1 MKRKI
6 VADSSCDIWELN
18 GVDFAVAPITISTDN
33 KHYVDNQE
41 LDVHLMSE
49 ELAKYK
55 GVSHTAC
62 PSVGSWLDCYE
73 GFDEIFVITLTGAMS
88 GTYNSA
94 MTAKGIY
101 EEENE
106 NVKVHVFDSLSTGPE
121 MRLLIEK
128 LKEMIEED
136 LTFEEIVE
144 KGQDYLNHTRLFFA
158 LKSLHNFAMNGRVS
172 KTVASAIGVLNISI
186 FATASEKG
194 TIQQISKCRGEKKV
208 VKSMIEH
215 LEDAG
220 YHGGKVRISHAD
232 NLKLAHN
239 VRDKILELYPNADI
253 IVYPMGGLCTYYA
266 EKGGLLVG
274 CECGN
279 LK

>member
-6 VADSSCDIWELN
+6 IADSSCDMWELN
-18 GVDFAVAPITISTDN
+18 GVDFAVAPLTISTDN

-49 ELAKYK
+49 ELASYK
-55 GVSHTAC
+55 DTSHTAC

-73 GFDEIFVITLTGAMS
+73 GYDEVFVITLTGSMS

-101 EEENE
+101 EEEND

-136 LTFEEIVE
+136 LPFEEIVE
-144 KGQDYLNHTRLFFA
+144 KGQDYLKHTRLFFA
-158 LKSLHNFAMNGRVS
+158 LKSLHNFAMNGRIN
-172 KTVASAIGVLNISI
+172 KAVASAIGVLNISI
-186 FATASEKG
+186 FATASEEG

-215 LEDAG
+215 LENAG

-239 VRDKILELYPNADI
+239 VRDKILELYPHADI

-266 EKGGLLVG
+266 EIGGLLVG
-274 CECGN
+274 CEC
-279 LK
+279 

>member
-6 VADSSCDIWELN
+6 VADSSCDMWELN
-18 GVDFAVAPITISTDN
+18 GVDFAVAPMTISTDN

-73 GFDEIFVITLTGAMS
+73 GYDEVFVVTLTGAMS

-101 EEENE
+101 GEENE

-136 LTFEEIVE
+136 LPFEEIVE
-144 KGQDYLNHTRLFFA
+144 KGQDYLNHSRLFFA

-186 FATASEKG
+186 FATASEEG

-215 LEDAG
+215 LENAG

-232 NLKLAHN
+232 NLKLAHS
-239 VRDKILELYPNADI
+239 VRDKILELYPHADI

-266 EKGGLLVG
+266 EIGGLLVG
-274 CECGN
+274 CEC
-279 LK
+279 

>member
-18 GVDFAVAPITISTDN
+18 GVDFAVAPMTISTDN
-33 KHYVDNQE
+33 KHYVDNQK
-41 LDVHLMSE
+41 LDVRLMSDD
-49 ELAKYK
+49 LAKYK

-172 KTVASAIGVLNISI
+172 KAVASAIGVLNISI
-186 FATASEKG
+186 FATASEEG

-215 LEDAG
+215 LENAG

-232 NLKLAHN
+232 NLKLAHS
-239 VRDKILELYPNADI
+239 VRDKILELYPHADI

-266 EKGGLLVG
+266 EIGGLLVG
-274 CECGN
+274 CEC
-279 LK
+279 

>member
-6 VADSSCDIWELN
+6 VADSSCDMWELN

-73 GFDEIFVITLTGAMS
+73 GYDEVFVVTLTGAMS

-136 LTFEEIVE
+136 LPFEEIVE
-144 KGQDYLNHTRLFFA
+144 KGQDYLNHSRLFFA

-172 KTVASAIGVLNISI
+172 KAVASAIGVLNISI
-186 FATASEKG
+186 FATASEEG

-266 EKGGLLVG
+266 EIGGLLVG
-274 CECGN
+274 CEC
-279 LK
+279 

>member
-73 GFDEIFVITLTGAMS
+73 GYDEVFVITLTGSMS

-136 LTFEEIVE
+136 LPFEEIVE
-144 KGQDYLNHTRLFFA
+144 KGQDYLNHSRLFFA

-172 KTVASAIGVLNISI
+172 KAVASAIGVLNISI
-186 FATASEKG
+186 FATASEEG

-215 LEDAG
+215 LENAG
-220 YHGGKVRISHAD
+220 YHGGKVRISHAE
-232 NLKLAHN
+232 NLKLAQN
-239 VRDKILELYPNADI
+239 VRDKILEIYPNADI
-253 IVYPMGGLCTYYA
+253 IIYPMGGLCTYYA
-266 EKGGLLVG
+266 EIGGLLVG
-274 CECGN
+274 CEC
-279 LK
+279 

>member
-18 GVDFAVAPITISTDN
+18 GVDFAVAPMTISTDN

-41 LDVHLMSE
+41 LDVRLMSE
-49 ELAKYK
+49 DLAKYK

-73 GFDEIFVITLTGAMS
+73 GYDEVFVVTLTGAMS

-136 LTFEEIVE
+136 LPFEEIVE
-144 KGQDYLNHTRLFFA
+144 KGQDYLNHSRLFFA

-186 FATASEKG
+186 FATASEEG

-215 LEDAG
+215 LENAG

-232 NLKLAHN
+232 NLKLAHS
-239 VRDKILELYPNADI
+239 VRDKILELYPHADI

-274 CECGN
+274 CEC
-279 LK
+279 

>member
-6 VADSSCDIWELN
+6 VTDSSCDIWKLN
-18 GVDFAVAPITISTDN
+18 GVDFSVAPMTISTDN

-41 LDVHLMSE
+41 LDVRLMSE
-49 ELAKYK
+49 DLAKYK

-73 GFDEIFVITLTGAMS
+73 GYDEVFVVTLTGAMS

-106 NVKVHVFDSLSTGPE
+106 NVKIHVFDSLSTGPE

-172 KTVASAIGVLNISI
+172 KAVASAIGVLNISI
-186 FATASEKG
+186 FATASEEG

-215 LEDAG
+215 LENAG

-239 VRDKILELYPNADI
+239 VRDKILELYPHADI

-266 EKGGLLVG
+266 EIGGLLVG
-274 CECGN
+274 CEC
-279 LK
+279 

>member
-6 VADSSCDIWELN
+6 VADSSCDMWELN
-18 GVDFAVAPITISTDN
+18 GVDFAVAPMTISTDN

-49 ELAKYK
+49 DLAKYK

-73 GFDEIFVITLTGAMS
+73 GYDEVFVVTLTGAMS

-128 LKEMIEED
+128 LKEMIEEN

-172 KTVASAIGVLNISI
+172 KAVASAIGVLNISI
-186 FATASEKG
+186 FATASEEG

-208 VKSMIEH
+208 VRSMIEH
-215 LEDAG
+215 LENAG

-239 VRDKILELYPNADI
+239 VRDKILELYPHADI

-266 EKGGLLVG
+266 EIGGLLVG
-274 CECGN
+274 CEC
-279 LK
+279 

>member
-6 VADSSCDIWELN
+6 VADSSCDMWELN

-73 GFDEIFVITLTGAMS
+73 GYDEVFVVTLTGAMS

-106 NVKVHVFDSLSTGPE
+106 NVKVRVFDSLSTGPE

-136 LTFEEIVE
+136 LPFEEIVE
-144 KGQDYLNHTRLFFA
+144 KGQDYLNHSRLFFA

-172 KTVASAIGVLNISI
+172 KAVASAIGVLNISI
-186 FATASEKG
+186 FATASEEG

-215 LEDAG
+215 LENAG

-266 EKGGLLVG
+266 EIGGLLVG
-274 CECGN
+274 CEC
-279 LK
+279 

>member
-136 LTFEEIVE
+136 LPFEEIVE

-186 FATASEKG
+186 FATASEEG

-274 CECGN
+274 CEC
-279 LK
+279 

>member
-18 GVDFAVAPITISTDN
+18 GVDFAVAPMTISTDN

-41 LDVHLMSE
+41 LDVRLMSE
-49 ELAKYK
+49 DLAKYK

-73 GFDEIFVITLTGAMS
+73 GYDEVFVVTLTGAMS

-158 LKSLHNFAMNGRVS
+158 LKSLHNFAMNGRVN
-172 KTVASAIGVLNISI
+172 KAVASAIGVLNISI
-186 FATASEKG
+186 FATASEEG

-215 LEDAG
+215 LENAG

-266 EKGGLLVG
+266 EIGGLLVG
-274 CECGN
+274 CEC
-279 LK
+279 

>member
-6 VADSSCDIWELN
+6 VADSSCDMWELN
-18 GVDFAVAPITISTDN
+18 GVDFAVAPMTISTDN

-73 GFDEIFVITLTGAMS
+73 GFDEVFVITLTGAMS

-128 LKEMIEED
+128 LKEMIDED
-136 LTFEEIVE
+136 LPFEEIVE

-172 KTVASAIGVLNISI
+172 KAVASAIGVLNISI
-186 FATASEKG
+186 FATASEEG

-215 LEDAG
+215 LENAG

-232 NLKLAHN
+232 NLKLAHS
-239 VRDKILELYPNADI
+239 VRDKILELYPHADI

-274 CECGN
+274 CEC
-279 LK
+279 

>member
-18 GVDFAVAPITISTDN
+18 GVDFAVAPMTISTDN
-33 KHYVDNQE
+33 KHYVDNQK
-41 LDVHLMSE
+41 LDVRLMSE
-49 ELAKYK
+49 DLAKYK
-55 GVSHTAC
+55 GISHTAC

-73 GFDEIFVITLTGAMS
+73 GYDEVFVVTLTGAMS

-136 LTFEEIVE
+136 LSFEEIVE

-172 KTVASAIGVLNISI
+172 KAVASAIGVLNISI
-186 FATASEKG
+186 FATASEEG

-215 LEDAG
+215 LENAG

-239 VRDKILELYPNADI
+239 VRDKILELYPHADI

-266 EKGGLLVG
+266 EIGGLLVG
-274 CECGN
+274 CEC
-279 LK
+279 

>member
-6 VADSSCDIWELN
+6 VADSSCDMWELN
-18 GVDFAVAPITISTDN
+18 GVDFAVAPMTISTDN

-73 GFDEIFVITLTGAMS
+73 GYDEVFVVTLTGAMS

-136 LTFEEIVE
+136 LPFEEIVE

-172 KTVASAIGVLNISI
+172 KAVASAIGVLNISI
-186 FATASEKG
+186 FATASEEG

-215 LEDAG
+215 LENAG
-220 YHGGKVRISHAD
+220 YHGDKVRISHAD
-232 NLKLAHN
+232 NLKLAHS
-239 VRDKILELYPNADI
+239 VRDKILELYPHADI

-274 CECGN
+274 CEC
-279 LK
+279 

>member
-18 GVDFAVAPITISTDN
+18 GVDFAVAPMTISTDN

-73 GFDEIFVITLTGAMS
+73 GYDEVFVVTLTGAMS

-136 LTFEEIVE
+136 LPFEEIVE
-144 KGQDYLNHTRLFFA
+144 KGQDYLNHSRLFFA

-172 KTVASAIGVLNISI
+172 KAVASAIGVLNISI
-186 FATASEKG
+186 FATASEEG

-215 LEDAG
+215 LENAG

-239 VRDKILELYPNADI
+239 VRDKILELYPHADI

-266 EKGGLLVG
+266 EIGGLLVG
-274 CECGN
+274 CEC
-279 LK
+279 

>member
-6 VADSSCDIWELN
+6 VADSSCDMWELN

-33 KHYVDNQE
+33 KHYVDNQD
-41 LDVHLMSE
+41 LDVHLISE
-49 ELAKYK
+49 DLASYK
-55 GVSHTAC
+55 GTSHTAC
-62 PSVGSWLDCYE
+62 PSVESWLDCYE
-73 GFDEIFVITLTGAMS
+73 GFDEVFVVTLTGSMS

-136 LTFEEIVE
+136 LPFEEIVE

-172 KTVASAIGVLNISI
+172 KAVASAIGVLNISI
-186 FATASEKG
+186 FATASEEG

-215 LEDAG
+215 LENAG
-220 YHGGKVRISHAD
+220 YHGGKIRISHAD
-232 NLKLAHN
+232 NLKLAHS
-239 VRDKILELYPNADI
+239 VRDKILELYPHADI

-266 EKGGLLVG
+266 EIGGLLVG
-274 CECGN
+274 CEC
-279 LK
+279 

>member
-6 VADSSCDIWELN
+6 VADSSCDMWELN
-18 GVDFAVAPITISTDN
+18 GVDFAVAPMTISTDN

-73 GFDEIFVITLTGAMS
+73 GYDEVFVVTLTGAMS

-94 MTAKGIY
+94 MTAKDIY

-136 LTFEEIVE
+136 LPFEEIVE
-144 KGQDYLNHTRLFFA
+144 KGQDYLNHSRLFFA

-186 FATASEKG
+186 FATASEEG

-215 LEDAG
+215 LENAG

-232 NLKLAHN
+232 NLKLAHS
-239 VRDKILELYPNADI
+239 VRDKILELYPHADI

-274 CECGN
+274 CEC
-279 LK
+279 

>member
-6 VADSSCDIWELN
+6 VADSSCDMWELN

-55 GVSHTAC
+55 GISHTAC

-73 GFDEIFVITLTGAMS
+73 GYDEVFVITLTGTMS

-136 LTFEEIVE
+136 LPFEEIVE
-144 KGQDYLNHTRLFFA
+144 KGQDYLNHSRLFFA

-172 KTVASAIGVLNISI
+172 KAVASAIGVLNISI
-186 FATASEKG
+186 FATASEEG

-215 LEDAG
+215 LENAG

-266 EKGGLLVG
+266 EIGGLLVG
-274 CECGN
+274 CEC
-279 LK
+279 

>member
-18 GVDFAVAPITISTDN
+18 GVDFAVAPMTISTDN
-33 KHYVDNQE
+33 KHYVDNQK
-41 LDVHLMSE
+41 LDVRLMSDD
-49 ELAKYK
+49 LAKYK

-172 KTVASAIGVLNISI
+172 KAVASAIGVLNISI
-186 FATASEKG
+186 FATASEEG

-215 LEDAG
+215 LENAG

-239 VRDKILELYPNADI
+239 VRDKILELYPHADI

-266 EKGGLLVG
+266 EIGGLLVG
-274 CECGN
+274 CEC
-279 LK
+279 

>member
-6 VADSSCDIWELN
+6 VADSSCDMWELN
-18 GVDFAVAPITISTDN
+18 GVDFAVAPMTISTDN

-49 ELAKYK
+49 DLAKYK

-73 GFDEIFVITLTGAMS
+73 GYDEVFVVTLTGAMS

-158 LKSLHNFAMNGRVS
+158 LKSLHNFAMNGRVN
-172 KTVASAIGVLNISI
+172 KAVASAIGVLNISI
-186 FATASEKG
+186 FATASEEG

-215 LEDAG
+215 LENAG

-239 VRDKILELYPNADI
+239 VRDKILELYPHADI

-266 EKGGLLVG
+266 EIGGLLVG
-274 CECGN
+274 CEC
-279 LK
+279 

>member
-18 GVDFAVAPITISTDN
+18 GIDFAVAPMTISTDN

-266 EKGGLLVG
+266 EIGGLLVG
-274 CECGN
+274 CEC
-279 LK
+279 

>member
-1 MKRKI
+1 MKGKI
-6 VADSSCDIWELN
+6 VADSSCDMWELN

-73 GFDEIFVITLTGAMS
+73 GYDEVFVVTLTGAMS

-136 LTFEEIVE
+136 LPFEEIVE
-144 KGQDYLNHTRLFFA
+144 KGQDYLNHSRLFFA

-172 KTVASAIGVLNISI
+172 KAVASAIGVLNISI
-186 FATASEKG
+186 FATASEEG

-215 LEDAG
+215 LENAG

-266 EKGGLLVG
+266 EIGGLLVG
-274 CECGN
+274 CEC
-279 LK
+279 

>member
-6 VADSSCDIWELN
+6 VADSSCDMWELN
-18 GVDFAVAPITISTDN
+18 GVDFAVAPMTISTDN

-73 GFDEIFVITLTGAMS
+73 GFDEVFVITLTGAMS

-128 LKEMIEED
+128 LKEMIDED
-136 LTFEEIVE
+136 LPFEEIVE

-172 KTVASAIGVLNISI
+172 KAVASAIGVLNISI
-186 FATASEKG
+186 FATASEEG
-194 TIQQISKCRGEKKV
+194 AIQQINKCRGEKKV

-215 LEDAG
+215 LENAG

-274 CECGN
+274 CEC
-279 LK
+279 

>member
-6 VADSSCDIWELN
+6 VADSSCDMWELN

-73 GFDEIFVITLTGAMS
+73 GYDEVFVVTLTGAMS

-136 LTFEEIVE
+136 LPFEEIVE
-144 KGQDYLNHTRLFFA
+144 KGQDYLKHSRLFFA

-186 FATASEKG
+186 FATASEEG

-215 LEDAG
+215 LENAG

-232 NLKLAHN
+232 NLKLAHS
-239 VRDKILELYPNADI
+239 VRDKILELYPHADI

-266 EKGGLLVG
+266 EIGGLLVG
-274 CECGN
+274 CEC
-279 LK
+279 

>member
-6 VADSSCDIWELN
+6 VADSSCDMWELN
-18 GVDFAVAPITISTDN
+18 GVDFAVAPMTISTDN

-49 ELAKYK
+49 DLAKYK

-62 PSVGSWLDCYE
+62 PSAGSWLDCYE
-73 GFDEIFVITLTGAMS
+73 GYDGVFVITLTGAMS

-136 LTFEEIVE
+136 LPFEEIVE
-144 KGQDYLNHTRLFFA
+144 KGQDYLNHSRLFFA

-172 KTVASAIGVLNISI
+172 KAVASAIGVLNISI
-186 FATASEKG
+186 FATASEEG
-194 TIQQISKCRGEKKV
+194 TIQQISKCRGEEKV

-215 LEDAG
+215 LENAG

-274 CECGN
+274 CEC
-279 LK
+279 

>member
-18 GVDFAVAPITISTDN
+18 GVDFAVAPMTISTDN

-41 LDVHLMSE
+41 LDVRLMSE
-49 ELAKYK
+49 DLAKYK
-55 GVSHTAC
+55 GISHTAC

-73 GFDEIFVITLTGAMS
+73 GYDEVFVVTLTGAMS

-136 LTFEEIVE
+136 LPFEEIVE

-172 KTVASAIGVLNISI
+172 KAVASAIGVLNISI
-186 FATASEKG
+186 FATASEEG

-215 LEDAG
+215 LENAG

-266 EKGGLLVG
+266 EIGGLLVG
-274 CECGN
+274 CEC
-279 LK
+279 

>member
-6 VADSSCDIWELN
+6 VADSSCDMWELN
-18 GVDFAVAPITISTDN
+18 GVDFAVAPLTISTDN

-49 ELAKYK
+49 DLAKYK

-62 PSVGSWLDCYE
+62 PSAGSWLDCYE
-73 GFDEIFVITLTGAMS
+73 GYDEVFVVTLTGAMS

-136 LTFEEIVE
+136 LPFEEIVE
-144 KGQDYLNHTRLFFA
+144 KGQDYLKHTRLFFA
-158 LKSLHNFAMNGRVS
+158 LKSLHNFAMNGRVN
-172 KTVASAIGVLNISI
+172 KAVASAIGVLNISI
-186 FATASEKG
+186 FATASEEG

-208 VKSMIEH
+208 VRSMIEH
-215 LEDAG
+215 LENAG
-220 YHGGKVRISHAD
+220 YHGGKVRISHAN

-239 VRDKILELYPNADI
+239 VRDKILELYPHADI

-266 EKGGLLVG
+266 EIGGLLVG
-274 CECGN
+274 CEC
-279 LK
+279 

>member
-6 VADSSCDIWELN
+6 VADSSCDMWELN
-18 GVDFAVAPITISTDN
+18 GVDFAVAPMTISTDN

-73 GFDEIFVITLTGAMS
+73 GFDEVFVITLTGAMS

-136 LTFEEIVE
+136 LPFEEIVE
-144 KGQDYLNHTRLFFA
+144 KGQDYLNHSRLFFA

-274 CECGN
+274 CEC
-279 LK
+279 

>member
-18 GVDFAVAPITISTDN
+18 GVDFAVAPMTISTDN

-41 LDVHLMSE
+41 LDVRLMSE
-49 ELAKYK
+49 DLAKYK

-73 GFDEIFVITLTGAMS
+73 GYDEVFVVTLTGAMS

-136 LTFEEIVE
+136 LPFEEIVE
-144 KGQDYLNHTRLFFA
+144 KGQDYLKHSRLFFA

-186 FATASEKG
+186 FATASEEG

-215 LEDAG
+215 LENAG

-239 VRDKILELYPNADI
+239 VRDKILELYPHADI

-266 EKGGLLVG
+266 EIGGLLVG
-274 CECGN
+274 CEC
-279 LK
+279 

>member
-18 GVDFAVAPITISTDN
+18 GVDFAVAPMTISTDN
-33 KHYVDNQE
+33 KHYVDNQK
-41 LDVHLMSE
+41 LDVRLMSDD
-49 ELAKYK
+49 LAKYK

-172 KTVASAIGVLNISI
+172 KAVASAIGVLNISI
-186 FATASEKG
+186 FATASEEG

-215 LEDAG
+215 LENAG

-266 EKGGLLVG
+266 EIGGLLVG
-274 CECGN
+274 CEC
-279 LK
+279 

>member
-73 GFDEIFVITLTGAMS
+73 GYDEVFVVTLTGAMS

-136 LTFEEIVE
+136 LPFEEIVE
-144 KGQDYLNHTRLFFA
+144 KGQDYLNHSRLFFA

-186 FATASEKG
+186 FATASEEG

-215 LEDAG
+215 LENAG

-232 NLKLAHN
+232 NLKLAHS
-239 VRDKILELYPNADI
+239 VRDKILELYPHADI

-266 EKGGLLVG
+266 EIGGLLVG
-274 CECGN
+274 CEC
-279 LK
+279 

>member
-73 GFDEIFVITLTGAMS
+73 GYDEVFVVTLTGAMS

-136 LTFEEIVE
+136 LPFEEIVE
-144 KGQDYLNHTRLFFA
+144 KGQDYLKHSRLFFA

-186 FATASEKG
+186 FATASEEG

-215 LEDAG
+215 LENAG

-239 VRDKILELYPNADI
+239 VRDKILELYPHADI

-266 EKGGLLVG
+266 EIGGLLVG
-274 CECGN
+274 CEC
-279 LK
+279 

>member
-6 VADSSCDIWELN
+6 VADSSCDMWELN

-49 ELAKYK
+49 ELASYK
-55 GVSHTAC
+55 GTSHTAC
-62 PSVGSWLDCYE
+62 PSVGYWLDCYE
-73 GFDEIFVITLTGAMS
+73 GFDEVFVITLTGTMS

-101 EEENE
+101 EEEND

-136 LTFEEIVE
+136 LPFEEIVE
-144 KGQDYLNHTRLFFA
+144 KGQDYLNHSRLFFA

-186 FATASEKG
+186 FATASEEG

-215 LEDAG
+215 LENAG

-266 EKGGLLVG
+266 EIGGLLVG
-274 CECGN
+274 CEC
-279 LK
+279 

>member
-6 VADSSCDIWELN
+6 VTDSSCDIWELN
-18 GVDFAVAPITISTDN
+18 GVDFAVAPMTISTDN

-41 LDVHLMSE
+41 LDVRLMSE
-49 ELAKYK
+49 DLAKYK

-73 GFDEIFVITLTGAMS
+73 GYDEVFVVTLTGAMS

-94 MTAKGIY
+94 MTAKGLY

-106 NVKVHVFDSLSTGPE
+106 NVKIHVFDSLSTGPE

-172 KTVASAIGVLNISI
+172 KAVASAIGVLNISI
-186 FATASEKG
+186 FATASEEG

-215 LEDAG
+215 LENAG

-239 VRDKILELYPNADI
+239 VRDKILELYPHADI

-266 EKGGLLVG
+266 EIGGLLVG
-274 CECGN
+274 CEC
-279 LK
+279 

>member
-6 VADSSCDIWELN
+6 VADSSCDMWELN
-18 GVDFAVAPITISTDN
+18 GVDFAVAPMTISTDN

-49 ELAKYK
+49 DLAKYK

-62 PSVGSWLDCYE
+62 PSAGSWLDCYE
-73 GFDEIFVITLTGAMS
+73 GYDEVFVVTLTGAMS

-172 KTVASAIGVLNISI
+172 KAVASAIGVLNISI
-186 FATASEKG
+186 FATASEEG

-208 VKSMIEH
+208 VRSMIEH
-215 LEDAG
+215 LENAG

-239 VRDKILELYPNADI
+239 VRDKILELYPHADI

-274 CECGN
+274 CEC
-279 LK
+279 

>member
-6 VADSSCDIWELN
+6 VADSSCDMWELN
-18 GVDFAVAPITISTDN
+18 GVDFAVAPMTISTDN
-33 KHYVDNQE
+33 KHYVDNQK
-41 LDVHLMSE
+41 LDVRLMSE
-49 ELAKYK
+49 DLAKYK
-55 GVSHTAC
+55 GISHTAC

-73 GFDEIFVITLTGAMS
+73 GYDEVFVVTLTGSMS

-136 LTFEEIVE
+136 LPFEEIVE

-172 KTVASAIGVLNISI
+172 KAVASAIGVLNISI
-186 FATASEKG
+186 FATASEEG

-215 LEDAG
+215 LENAG

-239 VRDKILELYPNADI
+239 VRDKILELYPHADI

-266 EKGGLLVG
+266 EIGGLLVG
-274 CECGN
+274 CEC
-279 LK
+279 

>member
-41 LDVHLMSE
+41 LDVRLMSE
-49 ELAKYK
+49 DLAKYK

-73 GFDEIFVITLTGAMS
+73 GYDEVFVVTLTGAMS

-136 LTFEEIVE
+136 LPFEEIVE
-144 KGQDYLNHTRLFFA
+144 KGQDYLKHSRLFFA

-186 FATASEKG
+186 FATASEEG

-215 LEDAG
+215 LENAG

-232 NLKLAHN
+232 NLKLAHS
-239 VRDKILELYPNADI
+239 VRDKILELYPHADI

-266 EKGGLLVG
+266 EIGGLLVG
-274 CECGN
+274 CEC
-279 LK
+279 

>member
-6 VADSSCDIWELN
+6 VADSSCDMWELN
-18 GVDFAVAPITISTDN
+18 DVDFAVAPLTISTDN

-49 ELAKYK
+49 DLAKYK

-62 PSVGSWLDCYE
+62 PSAGSWLDCYE
-73 GFDEIFVITLTGAMS
+73 GYDEVFVVTLTGAMS

-136 LTFEEIVE
+136 LPFEEIVE

-172 KTVASAIGVLNISI
+172 KAVASAIGVLNISI
-186 FATASEKG
+186 FATASEEG

-208 VKSMIEH
+208 VRSMIEH
-215 LEDAG
+215 LENAG

-239 VRDKILELYPNADI
+239 VRDKILELYPHADI

-266 EKGGLLVG
+266 EIGGLLVG
-274 CECGN
+274 CEC
-279 LK
+279 

>member
-6 VADSSCDIWELN
+6 VTDSSCDIWELN
-18 GVDFAVAPITISTDN
+18 GVDFSVAPMTISTDN

-41 LDVHLMSE
+41 LDVRLMSE
-49 ELAKYK
+49 DLAKYK

-73 GFDEIFVITLTGAMS
+73 GYDEVFVVTLTGAMS

-106 NVKVHVFDSLSTGPE
+106 NVKIHVFDSLSTGPE

-172 KTVASAIGVLNISI
+172 KAVASAIGVLNISI
-186 FATASEKG
+186 FATASEEG

-215 LEDAG
+215 LENAG

-239 VRDKILELYPNADI
+239 VRDKILELYPHADI
-253 IVYPMGGLCTYYA
+253 IVYPMGGLCAYYA
-266 EKGGLLVG
+266 EIGGLLVG
-274 CECGN
+274 CEC
-279 LK
+279 